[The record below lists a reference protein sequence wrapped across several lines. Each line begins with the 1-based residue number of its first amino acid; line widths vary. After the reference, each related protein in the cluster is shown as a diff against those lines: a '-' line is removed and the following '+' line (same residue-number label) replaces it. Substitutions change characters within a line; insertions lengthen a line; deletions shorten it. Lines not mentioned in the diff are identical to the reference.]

1 MKVVI
6 VFCVSSFYDDLKKIY
21 RTAGVNTFSEFD
33 VKGFSRKQDK
43 NGAATNWFASSKE
56 YYDSIATFTFIDEE
70 KGSVLLNQISKFNKE
85 LDCCSPMHAYM
96 LDVEKFI

>member
-6 VFCVSSFYDDLKKIY
+6 IFCVSSFYDDLKKIY
-21 RTAGVNTFSEFD
+21 RTSGVDAYSEFD
-33 VKGFSRKQDK
+33 VKGFTRKHDK
-43 NGAATNWFASSKE
+43 DGVATNWFASSKE
-56 YYDSIATFTFIDEE
+56 YYDSIATFAFLSEE
-70 KGSVLLNQISKFNKE
+70 KGAELMSQILKFNKE

>member
-6 VFCVSSFYDDLKKIY
+6 IFCVSSFYDDLKKIY
-21 RTAGVNTFSEFD
+21 KAAGIVSYSEFD
-33 VKGFSRKQDK
+33 VKGFSRKLDK
-43 NGAATNWFASSKE
+43 DGAGTNWFASSKE
-56 YYDSIATFTFIDEE
+56 YYDSIATFSFLTEE
-70 KGSVLLNQISKFNKE
+70 KGSVLLNQISKFNTE

>member
-1 MKVVI
+1 MKVVTI
-6 VFCVSSFYDDLKKIY
+6 FCVSSFYDELKKIY
-21 RTAGVNTFSEFD
+21 RTAGVDSYSEFD

-43 NGAATNWFASSKE
+43 NGVGSNWFASSKE
-56 YYDSIATFTFIDEE
+56 HYDSIATFAFLNEE
-70 KGSVLLNQISKFNKE
+70 KGDELMEQISKFNQE

>member
-6 VFCVSSFYDDLKKIY
+6 IFCVRAFYDDLKKIY
-21 RTAGVNTFSEFD
+21 HTAGIEAYSEFD
-33 VKGFSRKQDK
+33 VKGYTNKHDK
-43 NGAATNWFASSKE
+43 NDAATNWFASSKD
-56 YYDSIATFTFIDEE
+56 YYDSTATFAFLNEE
-70 KGSVLLNQISKFNKE
+70 KGDELMKQISKFNKE